1 MRGEA
6 ASSCRCSKKF
16 HLEMSAGEKGWT
28 DWNVGLRF
36 KPWATRGERDQKE
49 FLQEPQKPLA
59 FPGKTRK
66 TSR

>member
-1 MRGEA
+1 
-6 ASSCRCSKKF
+6 
-16 HLEMSAGEKGWT
+16 MSAGEKGWT

-49 FLQEPQKPLA
+49 FLQEPQKSLA